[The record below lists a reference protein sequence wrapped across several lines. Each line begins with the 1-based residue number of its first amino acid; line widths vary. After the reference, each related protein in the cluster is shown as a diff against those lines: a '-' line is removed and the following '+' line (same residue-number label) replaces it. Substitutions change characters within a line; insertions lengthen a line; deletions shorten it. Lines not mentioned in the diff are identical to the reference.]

1 MVKRVGSFRCK
12 TRNALR
18 KTPRSSGKVSLTRL
32 LQKFEVGDTVTISP
46 EPTIHN
52 GMPHPRYKNR
62 TGKVIEKRGSA
73 YLVKVRDGNT
83 TKTLIAAPVHLLK
96 VKEHVK

>member
-1 MVKRVGSFRCK
+1 MVQRVGGFRAK
-12 TRNALR
+12 TRHTLR
-18 KTPRSSGKVSLTRL
+18 KIPRDSGKVSVNRQ
-32 LQKFEVGDTVTISP
+32 LQTFEIGDSVTIAQ

-73 YLVKVRDGNT
+73 YVVRVRDGNT
-83 TKTLIAAPVHLLK
+83 TKVLIAAAVHLRRPT
-96 VKEHVK
+96 

>member
-1 MVKRVGSFRCK
+1 MVKRAGSFRCK
-12 TRNALR
+12 TRHTLR
-18 KTPRSSGKVSLTRL
+18 KVPRTSGKVSVTRL
-32 LQKFEVGDTVTISP
+32 LQKLEIGDSVTINP

-73 YLVKVRDGNT
+73 YVVKVRDGDT
-83 TKTLIAAPVHLLK
+83 TKTLIAAPVHLRK
-96 VKEHVK
+96 VSV